1 MQNAAQTDH
10 PVDSDNASVGSG
22 NSNLSTGALQ
32 VTNLYQREACIVRCN
47 KRSIDRRFYAR
58 ARLILPLYRRFH
70 TTIVVCCIYFLF
82 I

>member
-32 VTNLYQREACIVRCN
+32 VANLYYREALCIVRYN
-47 KRSIDRRFYAR
+47 KLQLIGDFYA
-58 ARLILPLYRRFH
+58 
-70 TTIVVCCIYFLF
+70 
-82 I
+82 